1 MNDIDKVLRL
11 VEKLDIEEDL
21 QVKEEVKEVDAEPQ
35 AKRSRGPSIHYKINL
50 METQS
55 DIHGNLIQ
63 DTVLRRDLVK
73 KSNFKSFQEFK
84 KICINAPLKNLDEFH
99 TVRTGC
105 GIGERHTI
113 QFAKELICAPETV
126 DKINKVFDHY
136 CRAFFRQWT
145 KGPGAPKK
153 DKKIGS
159 IIPLHDEMS
168 HEAWMIFCGLSKEE
182 HEFTYKD
189 MQQIKF
195 PENFE
200 EIRSNYKKYYFLE
213 YLKQRTLTV
222 GNVDWIIT
230 SKFDVSSML
239 PTKHCWYNSRAI
251 LHEEGKKPF
260 PEEKVL
266 LGRIVH
272 ANSHLYKKFENYKR
286 IIPLLNALDQ
296 VLAPV
301 SNEEYCLVWRWFTGN
316 FLCFQPCHR
325 LNVIPIA
332 NMGYCLFMVF
342 DKSIVR
348 DTAEVYFPKWVTVA
362 SFAGEVKPNNFRRE
376 DSYSTALNED
386 PAKAGRDQ
394 LMLVVDPLAEG
405 RPGVGNVAFMA
416 NHTCQQNAFFTM
428 YRNEYGIKEGN
439 GWNAKGNYMF
449 QIDVLKASKD
459 ITGKDIIQISN
470 RFTESYKHKT
480 MENLLQHDKYYF
492 PVEFNYFNKD
502 EDVAKREARY
512 STNGKILCSCLLH
525 CYYLPPRLRSKV
537 PLINKA
543 LTQENLEKF
552 ETQKFSSSSSQA
564 KYAKLYEDQR
574 DSDDEPETMEQ
585 EASHL

>member
-1 MNDIDKVLRL
+1 MNDIDWILRF

-21 QVKEEVKEVDAEPQ
+21 RDLAEDQ
-35 AKRSRGPSIHYKINL
+35 ASSHTNKRQRTANKINL
-50 METQS
+50 M
-55 DIHGNLIQ
+55 DILFGKNGNLVE
-63 DTVLRRDLVK
+63 DTLLRRHEVK
-73 KSNFKSFQEFK
+73 RLQFSSFQEFK
-84 KICINAPLKNLDEFH
+84 KKCIEAPLRNLDEFH
-99 TVRTGC
+99 EVRLRS
-105 GIGERHTI
+105 GIRKRERV
-113 QFAKELICAPETV
+113 QFAKELFCTPETV
-126 DKINKVFDHY
+126 EKINKVFDHY

-159 IIPLHDEMS
+159 IVPLHNEMS
-168 HEAWMIFCGLSKEE
+168 YDAWMLFGGVQKEE
-182 HEFTYKD
+182 KEYTYKD
-189 MQQIKF
+189 MYQIQSA
-195 PENFE
+195 ENFE
-200 EIRSNYKKYYFLE
+200 ELRSNYKQFSFLD
-213 YLKQRTLTV
+213 YMKQRTLSV
-222 GNVDWIIT
+222 GSIDWCIT
-230 SKFDVSSML
+230 TKFDVPSIL
-239 PTKHCWYNSRAI
+239 PTKNNWYNSRAV
-251 LHEEGKKPF
+251 LDKSEDPF
-260 PEEKVL
+260 LEEKVL

-286 IIPLLNALDQ
+286 IIPLLYALDQ

-325 LNVIPIA
+325 LNVIPVA

-348 DTAEVYFPKWVTVA
+348 NTSEVYLPKWVTVA
-362 SFAGEVKPNNFRRE
+362 SFSGEVKPNNFRRE
-376 DSYSTALNED
+376 DCYSTALNED
-386 PAKAGRDQ
+386 PAKVTTDQ

-405 RPGVGNVAFMA
+405 RAGVGGVAFMA

-428 YRNEYGIKEGN
+428 YRNEYGSKEGN

-449 QIDVLKASKD
+449 QIDVLKASTD
-459 ITGKDIIQISN
+459 IRGKDIIEISN

-492 PVEFNYFNKD
+492 PVEFNYFNKN
-502 EDVAKREARY
+502 EDPRLRVARY

-537 PLINKA
+537 PLINKKLSEEKLEQFRRKTS
-543 LTQENLEKF
+543 LTPK
-552 ETQKFSSSSSQA
+552 QKE
-564 KYAKLYEDQR
+564 YVHLYKTQR
-574 DSDDEPETMEQ
+574 DSDDEPMEM
-585 EASHL
+585 ASHL